1 MLAQPQFDFDAVAP
15 APAPQTG
22 PGCDAGRSVVIRVS
36 PEVAGALVAV
46 CDIAPTGAGS
56 FAVGDSVYLRG
67 APFGKPGTV
76 LRIERGK
83 LAVLWADLGP
93 SYIGRH
99 RPDSLMLAGSK
110 TGAGQ

>member
-1 MLAQPQFDFDAVAP
+1 MLAQPQFDFDDQMPLA
-15 APAPQTG
+15 APQDA
-22 PGCDAGRSVVIRVS
+22 PRRDAGRSVVIRVS
-36 PEVAGALVAV
+36 PEVAGAPVAG

>member
-1 MLAQPQFDFDAVAP
+1 
-15 APAPQTG
+15 
-22 PGCDAGRSVVIRVS
+22 
-36 PEVAGALVAV
+36 
-46 CDIAPTGAGS
+46 
-56 FAVGDSVYLRG
+56 VYLRG

-99 RPDSLMLAGSK
+99 RPDSLMLAGSLK
-110 TGAGQ
+110 RGTA